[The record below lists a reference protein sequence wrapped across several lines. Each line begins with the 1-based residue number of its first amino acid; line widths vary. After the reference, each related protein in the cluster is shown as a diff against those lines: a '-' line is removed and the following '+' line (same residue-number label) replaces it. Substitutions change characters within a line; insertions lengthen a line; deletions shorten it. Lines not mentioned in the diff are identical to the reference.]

1 MNSPDSEV
9 DPHLFQSFS
18 PGEDMLVNAVNQR
31 AIKIEKKSGQR
42 RIIGSSTALRSRTVR
57 SGFHSAAP
65 SARRFTVFR
74 LRSTVNRQHNE
85 RDRMETDR

>member
-18 PGEDMLVNAVNQR
+18 PREDMLVNAVNQR

-42 RIIGSSTALRSRTVR
+42 RIIGSSTALRSRTTR
-57 SGFHSAAP
+57 SGFHGVLRSAAP
-65 SARRFTVFR
+65 STRRFTVFR
-74 LRSTVNRQHNE
+74 LRSTVHRF
-85 RDRMETDR
+85 